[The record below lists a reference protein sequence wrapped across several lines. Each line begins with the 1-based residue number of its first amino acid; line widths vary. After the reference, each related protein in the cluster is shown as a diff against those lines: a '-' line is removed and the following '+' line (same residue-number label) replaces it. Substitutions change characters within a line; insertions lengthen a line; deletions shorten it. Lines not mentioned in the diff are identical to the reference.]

1 MRRKNLQRFSKFI
14 EGVNVLVL
22 YCNVDTDEQSKDE
35 SLKIVENSNN
45 IPMNMATVD
54 FLWSENA
61 SRNDA

>member
-1 MRRKNLQRFSKFI
+1 MQRFSKFI
-14 EGVNVLVL
+14 EGMNVLVL

>member
-1 MRRKNLQRFSKFI
+1 MQRFSKFI

-45 IPMNMATVD
+45 IPMNMATFD

>member
-1 MRRKNLQRFSKFI
+1 MQRFSKFI